1 MLSRLKK
8 ISNANSS
15 QYNII
20 DINWIIKASLLFLIV
35 ISQTSTIHA
44 NSFYV
49 STTATASGN
58 GSFGN
63 PWQLQTALNHPAALH
78 PGDTVWIRGGVYT
91 NTFDSQTSFSCRTNG
106 TANAPIIFRNYNNE
120 RATID
125 GQLTYSLY
133 VGLGNCSYTWFWGLE
148 VTNSKSTDRNHDIY
162 GSVTCT
168 AENIKFINMIV
179 HDTGSGLDCWKTA
192 KNSETYGCIIYH
204 IGNNLNNNGNLEG
217 HGHGMYIQNDTIGTK
232 IIHNNIVFSTY
243 GYGVKIWQTTTTAPL
258 GNFDIQKNI
267 VFNGGSASENLGG
280 VGNNSRTHNFFVV
293 SNGPNNPVVNTVIK
307 HNYTFAGTNTPRPP
321 VNAFGLNYGV
331 RNMILDS
338 NYLACQTRLG
348 FNNTPV
354 FDASVNGNTILG
366 GIPSVYGYYLWGF
379 TQTDFPNNTYI
390 SEIPQTGLDYFLIP
404 NKYEAGRGHLVIYN
418 WDSLESVVV
427 DISNL
432 GLNPGDEFEL
442 VNVLDYFNDI
452 VTETYQSNGILNVKM
467 IGHSLCSSIGSNQVP
482 VSQFPKFGV
491 FVIRKKDKHVTTE
504 LEEVTKTQ
512 EVTIAPNP
520 STGKFRIHIEGN
532 PSSMSIY
539 NLLGKE
545 ILIIDNTTLPKELEI
560 DLTDFTKG
568 IYFLKLKYKNSFQ
581 SIKIIIQ

>member
-1 MLSRLKK
+1 MK
-8 ISNANSS
+8 ILILLLGLTNVLIKS
-15 QYNII
+15 Q
-20 DINWIIKASLLFLIV
+20 A
-35 ISQTSTIHA
+35 T
-44 NSFYV
+44 SFYV
-49 STTATASGN
+49 SSNASETGI
-58 GSFGN
+58 GSINN
-63 PWQLQTALNHPAALH
+63 PWQLQIALNHPAALH

-91 NTFDSQTSFSCRTNG
+91 NTFDSQTSFSCHTNG
-106 TANAPIIFRNYNNE
+106 TASAPIIFRNYNNE

-133 VGLGNCSYTWFWGLE
+133 AGLGNCSYTWFWGIE
-148 VTNSKSTDRNHDIY
+148 VTNSGSKDRNHNIY
-162 GSVTCT
+162 GGVTCT

-217 HGHGMYIQNDTIGTK
+217 HGHGMYLQNDTVGTK
-232 IIHNNIVFSTY
+232 IIHDNIVFSTY
-243 GYGVKIWQTTTTAPL
+243 GYGIKVWQTTTTAPL
-258 GNFDIQKNI
+258 GNFHFQGNI

-280 VGNNSRTHNFFVV
+280 IGNNSRTHNFFVV

-331 RNMILDS
+331 RNFILDS

-354 FDASVNGNTILG
+354 FDASVKGNTIFG
-366 GIPSVYGYYLWGF
+366 GIPSIYGYYLWGF
-379 TQTDFPNNTYI
+379 TQTDYPNNTYI
-390 SEIPQTGLDYFLIP
+390 SELPKTGLDYFLIP

-418 WDSLESVVV
+418 WDSLESVNV

-442 VNVLDYFNDI
+442 VNVLNYFNDFHTKI
-452 VTETYQSNGILNVKM
+452 NQSNGILNVKM
-467 IGHSLCSSIGSNQVP
+467 IGHSLCYAIGSNQVP

-491 FVIRKKDKHVTTE
+491 FVIRKKEKQVTTDLVE
-504 LEEVTKTQ
+504 NTKSND
-512 EVTIAPNP
+512 VLIVPNP
-520 STGKFRIHIEGN
+520 SNGKFSIDYLNN
-532 PSSMSIY
+532 PSSISIL
-539 NLLGKE
+539 NLLGDK
-545 ILIIDNTTLPKELEI
+545 ILDIDQTILQQDLEI
-560 DLTDFTKG
+560 DLSDFPKG
-568 IYFLKLKYKNSFQ
+568 IYFLGLKCKNTFQ
-581 SIKIIIQ
+581 SRKIIIQ